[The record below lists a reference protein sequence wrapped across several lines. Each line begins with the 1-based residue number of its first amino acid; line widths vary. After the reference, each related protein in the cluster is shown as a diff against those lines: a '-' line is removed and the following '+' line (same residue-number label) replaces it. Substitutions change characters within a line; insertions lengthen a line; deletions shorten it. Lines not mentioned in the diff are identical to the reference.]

1 MQMNIFKKII
11 PYRFKRRVKEHL
23 GVPSFHWSLQNLKK
37 KNFNPSFI
45 LDIGAYEGNWTKDV
59 LEVFPTA
66 KILMIEAQKNKEA
79 FLAGIKKMHP
89 NTDYAISLL
98 SSQDGL
104 KKIFRENETA
114 SQIIDI
120 QETEHPHFT
129 LKTQALDSLLQQ
141 QKFPYPDFMKLDVQG
156 HEMEVLNGA
165 TKSLAHAEI
174 CLLEVSLLNLGDN
187 NPLLAEM
194 ISFMDV
200 NHFQAYDI
208 SQFMRRPFDN
218 TLYQLDLF
226 FVKKDS
232 ALVASK
238 RWA

>member
-1 MQMNIFKKII
+1 
-11 PYRFKRRVKEHL
+11 
-23 GVPSFHWSLQNLKK
+23 
-37 KNFNPSFI
+37 
-45 LDIGAYEGNWTKDV
+45 
-59 LEVFPTA
+59 
-66 KILMIEAQKNKEA
+66 
-79 FLAGIKKMHP
+79 
-89 NTDYAISLL
+89 
-98 SSQDGL
+98 
-104 KKIFRENETA
+104 
-114 SQIIDI
+114 
-120 QETEHPHFT
+120 
-129 LKTQALDSLLQQ
+129 
-141 QKFPYPDFMKLDVQG
+141 MKLDVQG
-156 HEMEVLNGA
+156 HELEVLNGA